1 MFTPKSILV
10 PTDFSEYSDQALS
23 EAVDIASQNKA
34 KIYLLHV
41 LDEIIQCAVDYCL
54 DVSLVKQA
62 EEQSMKFAEE
72 KLQKEVQAIGAKG
85 VEIVFDI
92 KKGDAAKTILAEQE
106 DKKIDLIVMAAHG
119 RKGFLHHLGS
129 VTDKVMTNAKCP
141 VLLAK

>member
-1 MFTPKSILV
+1 L
-10 PTDFSEYSDQALS
+10 SEYTEKS
-23 EAVDIASQNKA
+23 VGTRIF
-34 KIYLLHV
+34 
-41 LDEIIQCAVDYCL
+41 
-54 DVSLVKQA
+54 
-62 EEQSMKFAEE
+62 FAEE

-85 VEIVFDI
+85 IEIVFDI

-119 RKGFLHHLGS
+119 RKGFLHRLGS

>member
-23 EAVDIASQNKA
+23 EAVDIALQSKA

-85 VEIVFDI
+85 IEIVFDI